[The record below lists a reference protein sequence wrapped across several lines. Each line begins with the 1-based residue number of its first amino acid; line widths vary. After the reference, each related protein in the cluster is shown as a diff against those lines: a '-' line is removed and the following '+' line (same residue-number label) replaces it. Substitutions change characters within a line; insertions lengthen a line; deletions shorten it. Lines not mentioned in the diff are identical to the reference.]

1 MSQANKG
8 VEDVCGERLFLGEE
22 IKWVNTGLPRMRR
35 GSVFLYDLWRERF
48 FLKVRW
54 RGWRILQKKKLKKT
68 PAGRVSP
75 EQPVGGIGLR
85 ASGSRAGQ
93 FHNVRNY
100 FESSRQPK
108 GVSLQAKKS

>member
-1 MSQANKG
+1 M
-8 VEDVCGERLFLGEE
+8 EDLCGKRLFLGEE
-22 IKWVNTGLPRMRR
+22 IKWVNIVLPRMRR

-48 FLKVRW
+48 FLRLD
-54 RGWRILQKKKLKKT
+54 GWNGEFFKKNLKKT

-93 FHNVRNY
+93 INVRNY

>member
-1 MSQANKG
+1 MAA
-8 VEDVCGERLFLGEE
+8 
-22 IKWVNTGLPRMRR
+22 
-35 GSVFLYDLWRERF
+35 LYEGKSF
-48 FLKVRW
+48 PAGKMT
-54 RGWRILQKKKLKKT
+54 LKKCLRQP

-85 ASGSRAGQ
+85 ASGSRSGQ